1 MADSNDLRL
10 PSLQKLQ
17 SADQMELL
25 DVVDSLRACGLS
37 EIVALPQ
44 LIVCGDQS
52 SGKSSVLEAISG
64 IPFPKQDTLCTR
76 FATEVILRR
85 AAKVEINVSIVPGK
99 DRAPVDRDRLQ
110 RFRRELK
117 TRDDFGDLFK
127 SARDEMGL

>member
-1 MADSNDLRL
+1 MAERHELEL

-17 SADQMELL
+17 SAEQMELL
-25 DVVDSLRACGLS
+25 EVVDSLRACGLS

-52 SGKSSVLEAISG
+52 SGKSSVLEGISG

-85 AAKVEINVSIVPGK
+85 APKVEINVSIVPGD
-99 DRAPVDRDRLQ
+99 DRALIDRDRLL

-117 TRDDFGDLFK
+117 TK
-127 SARDEMGL
+127 SRL